1 MTERNATWYNVGMD
15 VNTNS
20 IEEVLEK
27 ADLNYTV
34 VGRPLKYRVAD
45 KYYNVDNKMITIRQD
60 KPEENF
66 GIVSSNYQILQNSEA
81 FDFVSSIDENLEFIK
96 AGTTRGGIIYVI
108 SRLDEVEVLGDKI
121 RPHLIF
127 QNGHNGF
134 VTIKANIC
142 MLRMICQ
149 NQFNYAF
156 AEASNAVSIRHNG
169 DINEKMVNA
178 KETLIRTKE
187 YIAAYKNMAENFA
200 TTKIND
206 RMLQKIISEMII
218 KGKDIDDVEDKRGYI
233 KKDIETF
240 TEAYHNE
247 DNQNFIGTAWGVIN
261 AYTDFSTHLAPKKV
275 SKNYFENRFVRN
287 TFDNKGITKLVDVIQ
302 DVAA

>member
-1 MTERNATWYNVGMD
+1 MN
-15 VNTNS
+15 
-20 IEEVLEK
+20 
-27 ADLNYTV
+27 
-34 VGRPLKYRVAD
+34 
-45 KYYNVDNKMITIRQD
+45 
-60 KPEENF
+60 
-66 GIVSSNYQILQNSEA
+66 
-81 FDFVSSIDENLEFIK
+81 
-96 AGTTRGGIIYVI
+96 
-108 SRLDEVEVLGDKI
+108 
-121 RPHLIF
+121 
-127 QNGHNGF
+127 
-134 VTIKANIC
+134 
-142 MLRMICQ
+142 
-149 NQFNYAF
+149 
-156 AEASNAVSIRHNG
+156 
-169 DINEKMVNA
+169 NA

-187 YIAAYKNMAENFA
+187 YIAAYKSMAENFA
-200 TTKIND
+200 TTKVND
-206 RMLQKIISEMII
+206 KMLQKIISEMFI

>member
-45 KYYNVDNKMITIRQD
+45 KYYNVYNKMITIRQD

-200 TTKIND
+200 TTKVND
-206 RMLQKIISEMII
+206 KMLQKIISEMFT

-247 DNQNFIGTAWGVIN
+247 DNQNFIGTAWGVIK
-261 AYTDFSTHLAPKKV
+261 DRKSV
-275 SKNYFENRFVRN
+275 V
-287 TFDNKGITKLVDVIQ
+287 
-302 DVAA
+302 

>member
-1 MTERNATWYNVGMD
+1 MNERNATWYNVGVD

-20 IEEVLEK
+20 IEDVLDK
-27 ADLNYTV
+27 ADLNYNV
-34 VGRPLKYRVAD
+34 VGRPLKYRVSD

-60 KPEENF
+60 KPEETF

-96 AGTTRGGIIYVI
+96 AGTTRGGIVYVI

-149 NQFNYAF
+149 NQFNYSF
-156 AEASNAVSIRHNG
+156 KNASNAVSIRHNG

-178 KETLIRTKE
+178 KETLIKTKE
-187 YIAAYKNMAENFA
+187 YIAAYNNMAENFA
-200 TTKIND
+200 TTKVDD
-206 RMLQKIISEMII
+206 RMLQKIISEMFI
-218 KGKDIDDVEDKRGYI
+218 KGRNIEDVEDKRGYI
-233 KKDIETF
+233 KQDINIF
-240 TEAYHNE
+240 KEAYHNE

-261 AYTDFSTHLAPKKV
+261 AYTDFATHLPPKKKSV
-275 SKNYFENRFVRN
+275 NYFENRFLRN
-287 TFDNKGITKLVDVIQ
+287 TFDDKNISKLVNVIQ
-302 DVAA
+302 YIAA

>member
-34 VGRPLKYRVAD
+34 VGRPIKYRVAD

-156 AEASNAVSIRHNG
+156 REASNAVSIRHNG
-169 DINEKMVNA
+169 DINEKMNNA

-187 YIAAYKNMAENFA
+187 YIAAYKSMAENFA
-200 TTKIND
+200 TTKVND
-206 RMLQKIISEMII
+206 KMLQKIISEMFI

>member
-206 RMLQKIISEMII
+206 RILQKIISEMLI